1 MKNTFQKISIAFL
14 LLLVVSACQS
24 QQSEHVKVVSKEVF
38 ADAIKNEVQLVD
50 VRTADEYKRGFIGQ
64 AQNVDVN
71 SNSFEQEISKLD
83 KNKPVY
89 IYCHSGSRS
98 QKAARK
104 MTELGFKEIID
115 LEGGYMNW

>member
-24 QQSEHVKVVSKEVF
+24 QQSEHVKVVNKEVF
-38 ADAIKNEVQLVD
+38 AEAIKKEVQLVD
-50 VRTADEYKRGFIGQ
+50 VRTESEYKEGFIGQ
-64 AQNVDVN
+64 AQNIDIN
-71 SNSFEQEISKLD
+71 SNEFEEKISKLD

-89 IYCHSGSRS
+89 IYCKSGARS
-98 QKAARK
+98 QKAAQK